1 MKRKRHRN
9 YVFSSKSIHYTS
21 YKVITQSS
29 PLKTLAWNK
38 SFDISHQILRI
49 FVFSLLYCCTPSH
62 IGKISFFRS
71 VKKLIEIKFHI
82 TFWGYFLEI
91 FPLMCPLCLR
101 IFSGIFPLM
110 YPLYPP
116 LPLPPHPHFSRCC
129 FWIRFHF
136 TPKVAKSSCKK
147 VIKSVSF
154 VQAKV
159 NIISEY
165 LD

>member
-116 LPLPPHPHFSRCC
+116 LPLLPTHTFHGAASELDFTLHP
-129 FWIRFHF
+129 
-136 TPKVAKSSCKK
+136 K
-147 VIKSVSF
+147 
-154 VQAKV
+154 
-159 NIISEY
+159 
-165 LD
+165 